1 MKHKLT
7 TLLAA
12 LLLTLS
18 LMPAQARAAEVP
30 PPADPPA
37 VSDTEDPGP
46 LARQSRSGQ
55 GAQEEKPGDDN
66 RTY

>member
-7 TLLAA
+7 ALFAA

-18 LMPAQARAAEVP
+18 LLPAQARAAEVP
-30 PPADPPA
+30 TPADPPA

-46 LARQSRSGQ
+46 LARQSGSGQ
-55 GAQEEKPGDDN
+55 GAQEEKPEIDG
-66 RTY
+66 REH

>member
-18 LMPAQARAAEVP
+18 LLPAQARAAEVP

-37 VSDTEDPGP
+37 VSDTEDPAP
-46 LARQSRSGQ
+46 PARQSRSGQ